1 MRIRHSLAIAAL
13 VAGIGGLIVPALA
26 QTQGGA
32 ENAPDQGMGQME
44 NGGHMGRGMMSR
56 GGMSGGMMSG
66 MMGGGCAGM
75 MQSMNGG
82 GRPNSQWQAHPPGN
96 ATPD

>member
-1 MRIRHSLAIAAL
+1 MRIRHSLAVAAL
-13 VAGIGGLIVPALA
+13 VAGIGRLIVPALA

-32 ENAPDQGMGQME
+32 ENAPNQGMGQME
-44 NGGHMGRGMMSR
+44 NGGHMGRGMPR
-56 GGMSGGMMSG
+56 GGMMSRG

>member
-1 MRIRHSLAIAAL
+1 MHIRHSLAVAAL

-26 QTQGGA
+26 QMQGGA
-32 ENAPDQGMGQME
+32 ESAPDQGMGRME
-44 NGGHMGRGMMSR
+44 NGHMGRGMMSR
-56 GGMSGGMMSG
+56 GGMSGGMMRS
-66 MMGGGCAGM
+66 GCAGM

-82 GRPNSQWQAHPPGN
+82 GRPNSQWQAHPPGK

>member
-1 MRIRHSLAIAAL
+1 MDARHALAAAAFSAML
-13 VAGIGGLIVPALA
+13 GGLVLPALA
-26 QTQGGA
+26 QARDRAGDGRDPAVGGT
-32 ENAPDQGMGQME
+32 ETRS
-44 NGGHMGRGMMSR
+44 HMGHGMMSGR
-56 GGMSGGMMSG
+56 MMSRG

-82 GRPNSQWQAHPPGN
+82 DGRPNSQWQAHPKGG

>member
-1 MRIRHSLAIAAL
+1 MCIRHSLAVTAL
-13 VAGIGGLIVPALA
+13 AVGIGSLIVPALA
-26 QTQGGA
+26 QQGGA
-32 ENAPDQGMGQME
+32 GSTPDRGMSRME
-44 NGGHMGRGMMSR
+44 DGGHMGHGMMSR
-56 GGMSGGMMSG
+56 DGMSGG

-82 GRPNSQWQAHPPGN
+82 DGRPNSQWQTHPKGG